1 MSKKMTLAVEFSMM
15 NKESQIQEQKVA
27 PHTDAPVPF
36 FEANVKTRVIL
47 VASGKGGVGKSSVTT
62 NLSVA
67 LSKRGND
74 VAVIDAVRREMNGS
88 KKKTFSFNK
97 KQNSVATGNYNS
109 NNHQKRQNEY
119 YKNHSPASQVY
130 LNYKRH
136 PPEEDFVIVENNQR
150 PVEVLDLLQK
160 NP

>member
-1 MSKKMTLAVEFSMM
+1 MDLLKYFRYTTTTKRPYTWTPYPASWVQTKPPA
-15 NKESQIQEQKVA
+15 NYYPIY
-27 PHTDAPVPF
+27 VP
-36 FEANVKTRVIL
+36 AI
-47 VASGKGGVGKSSVTT
+47 TT
-62 NLSVA
+62 SRPNH
-67 LSKRGND
+67 N

-150 PVEVLDLLQK
+150 PVDVLDLLQK